1 MKGEKFSPGPVLFD
15 RFGNKIK
22 KYTLRRRKVGI
33 K

>member
-22 KYTLRRRKVGI
+22 KNRRFGVER
-33 K
+33 